1 LWPVEAIILSSSPVQ
16 NLASRQDLEDKI
28 IASGLGLEVPKITF
42 ERLAI

>member
-16 NLASRQDLEDKI
+16 NLASRQDLDKI